1 MNKQKHF
8 VQEYI
13 PLLKRKAFYRENYV
27 IDINYK
33 KYEEFKGGYKSNDTY
48 AKYNIILLSNIL
60 YASISNAGIV
70 TLILRKFL
78 ERNKYDLDIIKKY
91 TSYITKPSNLC
102 CLYNFINADVDNAD
116 LDNADNTGSVDNAD
130 NTGSVDNADNTGSVD
145 NADDTGSVDN
155 ADNTGS
161 VDNADDINN
170 VYGIADNIDVAE
182 YEEQKNMEELNN
194 ILYVD
199 IHNIKAIMDEEI
211 NNKYNIVYLIG
222 VLHHVDKKDLLLSK
236 LKKCLDIDGRIII
249 KELDIDN
256 NVLLAHQICGCSVLP
271 FTKQDL
277 IDTIDKLN
285 LYKTKI
291 YDENI
296 IFTIELNIK

>member
-102 CLYNFINADVDNAD
+102 CLYNFINAD

-145 NADDTGSVDN
+145 NADN
-155 ADNTGS
+155 
-161 VDNADDINN
+161 INN

-182 YEEQKNMEELNN
+182 YEEQKNIEELNN

-211 NNKYNIVYLIG
+211 NHKYNIIYLIG
-222 VLHHVDKKDLLLSK
+222 VLHHIDKKDLLLSK

-249 KELDIDN
+249 KELDVDN
-256 NVLLAHQICGCSVLP
+256 NVLLAHQICGCSELP
-271 FTKQDL
+271 STKQDL

>member
-1 MNKQKHF
+1 MNKQKYF
-8 VQEYI
+8 IQEYI
-13 PLLKRKAFYRENYV
+13 PLLKRKAFYRENYI

-33 KYEEFKGGYKSNDTY
+33 KYDEFKGGYKSSDVY
-48 AKYNIILLSNIL
+48 AKYNIILLSDIL

-78 ERNKYDLDIIKKY
+78 ERNKYDLDSIKKY
-91 TSYITKPSNLC
+91 TSYITKPSNMC
-102 CLYNFINADVDNAD
+102 CLYSFINADVANADVANADVDNANVANANVDNADVDNAD
-116 LDNADNTGSVDNAD
+116 VDNAD
-130 NTGSVDNADNTGSVD
+130 VDNANVD
-145 NADDTGSVDN
+145 
-155 ADNTGS
+155 
-161 VDNADDINN
+161 N
-170 VYGIADNIDVAE
+170 VYGIADNIDVTE

-199 IHNIKAIMDEEI
+199 IHNIKSVMDEEI
-211 NNKYNIVYLIG
+211 NHKYNIIYLIG
-222 VLHHVDKKDLLLSK
+222 VLHHIDKKDLLLSK

-256 NVLLAHQICGCSVLP
+256 NVLLAHQICGCSALS

-277 IDTIDKLN
+277 IDTIDNLN
-285 LYKTKI
+285 IYKTKI